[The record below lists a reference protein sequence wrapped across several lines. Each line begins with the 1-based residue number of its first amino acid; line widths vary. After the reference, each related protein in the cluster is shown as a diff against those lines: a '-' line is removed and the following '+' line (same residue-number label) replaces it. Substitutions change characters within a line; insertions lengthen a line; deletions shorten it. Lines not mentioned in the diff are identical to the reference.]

1 MKFLSFQSGKT
12 ASYGAVVDDGIVD
25 LGKRLGK
32 TYPTLRAAL
41 ADGAL
46 AELTKI
52 AKSARK
58 TDLPLKKIKY
68 LPVIPDAR
76 KIICVGLN
84 YKDHQAETKNNA
96 TENPTL
102 FLRMQA
108 SQIGHNQPMIKPK
121 ESQKL
126 DWEGELAVIIGR
138 GGRRIAREKAMGHIA
153 GYACYHDGSVRDF
166 QRHTTQ
172 FTPGKNFA
180 GTGGFGPWMV
190 SADEIKDISKE
201 TLITRV
207 NGVVK
212 QQAGIDLL
220 IFDIPSLIAYISTF
234 VPLEGGDVIVTGTP
248 GGVGAAR
255 TPPEFMKPGD
265 VAEIEITGVGTLRNV
280 VKEG

>member
-1 MKFLSFQSGKT
+1 MKFVTFQVGKT
-12 ASYGAVVDDGIVD
+12 VSYGAVSGDGIVD

-32 TYPTLRAAL
+32 KYPTLRAAL
-41 ADGAL
+41 KNGGL
-46 AELTKI
+46 AELKKV
-52 AKSARK
+52 AAAARK
-58 TDLPLKKIKY
+58 TDVSLKKIKF
-68 LPVIPDAR
+68 LPVIPDAK

-84 YKDHQAETKNNA
+84 YKDHRAETGNKE
-96 TENPTL
+96 TPHPTL
-102 FLRMQA
+102 FLRMPA
-108 SQIGHNQPMIKPK
+108 SQVGHGQPLIKPR
-121 ESQKL
+121 ESEKL
-126 DWEGELAVIIGR
+126 DWEGELAVIIGKK
-138 GGRRIAREKAMGHIA
+138 GRRIPREKAMSYIA
-153 GYACYHDGSVRDF
+153 GYSCYHDGSVRDF

-190 SADEIKDISKE
+190 TTDEVKDITKE
-201 TLITRV
+201 TLTTRV

-220 IFDIPSLIAYISTF
+220 IFDIPALIAYISTF

-255 TPPEFMKPGD
+255 TPPEFLKPGD
-265 VAEIEITGVGTLRNV
+265 VTEIDISGVGILRNV

>member
-1 MKFLSFQSGKT
+1 MKFVTFQAGKS
-12 ASYGAVVDDGIVD
+12 ASYGAVIGDGVVD

-32 TYPTLRAAL
+32 KYPTLRAAL
-41 ADGAL
+41 KAGAL
-46 AELTKI
+46 AELVKVAT
-52 AKSARK
+52 AARK
-58 TDLPLKKIKY
+58 ADLPLKKIKY
-68 LPVIPDAR
+68 LPVIPDAK

-84 YKDHQAETKNNA
+84 YKDHRAETGNKE
-96 TENPTL
+96 TPHPTL
-102 FLRMQA
+102 FLRMAA
-108 SQIGHNQPMIKPK
+108 SQVGHGQALIKPR
-121 ESQKL
+121 ESDKL

-138 GGRRIAREKAMGHIA
+138 KGRRIPREKAMRHVA
-153 GYACYHDGSVRDF
+153 GYSCYHDGSVRDF

-220 IFDIPSLIAYISTF
+220 IFDIPTLIAYISTF
-234 VPLEGGDVIVTGTP
+234 IPLEGGDVIVTGTP

-255 TPPEFMKPGD
+255 TPPEFLKPGD
-265 VAEIEITGVGTLRNV
+265 VTEIDISGVGVLRNV

>member
-1 MKFLSFQSGKT
+1 MKFVTFQAGKS
-12 ASYGAVVDDGIVD
+12 ASYGAVIGDGVVD

-32 TYPTLRAAL
+32 KYPTLRAAL
-41 ADGAL
+41 KAGAL
-46 AELTKI
+46 AELVKVAT
-52 AKSARK
+52 AARK
-58 TDLPLKKIKY
+58 ADLPLKKIKY
-68 LPVIPDAR
+68 LPVIPDAK

-84 YKDHQAETKNNA
+84 YKDHRAETGNKE
-96 TENPTL
+96 TPHPTL
-102 FLRMQA
+102 FLRMAA
-108 SQIGHNQPMIKPK
+108 SQVGHGQALIKPR
-121 ESQKL
+121 ESDKL

-138 GGRRIAREKAMGHIA
+138 KGCRIPREKAMRHVA
-153 GYACYHDGSVRDF
+153 GYSCYHDGSVRDF

-220 IFDIPSLIAYISTF
+220 IFDIPTLIAYISTF
-234 VPLEGGDVIVTGTP
+234 IPLEGGDVIVTGTP

-255 TPPEFMKPGD
+255 TPPEFLKPGD
-265 VAEIEITGVGTLRNV
+265 VTEIDISGVGVLRNV

>member
-1 MKFLSFQSGKT
+1 
-12 ASYGAVVDDGIVD
+12 
-25 LGKRLGK
+25 
-32 TYPTLRAAL
+32 
-41 ADGAL
+41 
-46 AELTKI
+46 
-52 AKSARK
+52 
-58 TDLPLKKIKY
+58 LKKIKY

-84 YKDHQAETKNNA
+84 YKDHRAETKNTA

-190 SADEIKDISKE
+190 TKDEVGDITKQ
-201 TLITRV
+201 TLTTRV

-220 IFDIPSLIAYISTF
+220 IFDIPTLIAYISTF

>member
-1 MKFLSFQSGKT
+1 MKFLTFQSGKD
-12 ASYGAVVDDGIVD
+12 ASYGAVVGDGVVD

-32 TYPTLRAAL
+32 KYPTLRAAL
-41 ADGAL
+41 AAGAL
-46 AELTKI
+46 ADL
-52 AKSARK
+52 AKVAK
-58 TDLPLKKIKY
+58 AAKKADLPLRKVKY

-84 YKDHQAETKNNA
+84 YRDHRAETKSA
-96 TENPTL
+96 ELPYPTL

-108 SQIGHNQPMIKPK
+108 SQVGHGQPLVKPK
-121 ESQKL
+121 ESEKL

-138 GGRRIAREKAMGHIA
+138 GGRRIARERAMGHVA

-190 SADEIKDISKE
+190 TKDEVGDITKQ
-201 TLITRV
+201 TLTTRV

>member
-1 MKFLSFQSGKT
+1 MKFVTFQAGKS
-12 ASYGAVVDDGIVD
+12 ASYGAVIGDGVVD

-32 TYPTLRAAL
+32 KYPTLRAAL
-41 ADGAL
+41 KAGAL
-46 AELTKI
+46 AELVKVAT
-52 AKSARK
+52 AARK
-58 TDLPLKKIKY
+58 ADLPLKKIKY
-68 LPVIPDAR
+68 LPVIPDAK

-84 YKDHQAETKNNA
+84 YKDHRAETGNKE
-96 TENPTL
+96 TPHPTL
-102 FLRMQA
+102 FLRMAA
-108 SQIGHNQPMIKPK
+108 SQVGHGQALIKPR
-121 ESQKL
+121 ESDKL

-138 GGRRIAREKAMGHIA
+138 KGRRIPREKAMRHVA
-153 GYACYHDGSVRDF
+153 GYSCYHDGSVRDF

-220 IFDIPSLIAYISTF
+220 IFDIPTLIAYISTF
-234 VPLEGGDVIVTGTP
+234 IPLEGGDVIVTGTP

>member
-1 MKFLSFQSGKT
+1 MKFVTFQAGKS
-12 ASYGAVVDDGIVD
+12 ASYGAVIGDGVVD

-32 TYPTLRAAL
+32 KYPTLRAAL
-41 ADGAL
+41 KAGAL
-46 AELTKI
+46 AELVKVAT
-52 AKSARK
+52 AARK
-58 TDLPLKKIKY
+58 ADLPLKKIKY
-68 LPVIPDAR
+68 LPVIPDAK

-84 YKDHQAETKNNA
+84 YKDHRAETGNKE
-96 TENPTL
+96 TPHPTL
-102 FLRMQA
+102 FLRMAA
-108 SQIGHNQPMIKPK
+108 SQVGHGQALIKPR
-121 ESQKL
+121 ESDKL

-138 GGRRIAREKAMGHIA
+138 KGRRIPREKAMRHVA
-153 GYACYHDGSVRDF
+153 GYSCYHDGSVRDF

-201 TLITRV
+201 TLTTRV

-220 IFDIPSLIAYISTF
+220 IFDIPTLIAYISTF
-234 VPLEGGDVIVTGTP
+234 IPLEGGDVIVTGTP

-255 TPPEFMKPGD
+255 TPPEFLKPGD
-265 VAEIEITGVGTLRNV
+265 VTEIDISGVGVLRNV